1 MKKTRKI
8 IGIGTAEEFFKR
20 SRARAKK
27 IDRGEKIQPEMRLM
41 FEDPADLI
49 RAVTTERIRVILAAR
64 LKPGPVSDLALFLKR
79 DLSAV
84 KRDVKILT
92 TMGLLTLHE
101 VGGRIRWSWPPEGLF
116 QATSEKYE
124 FQWPR
129 F

>member
-1 MKKTRKI
+1 MKKTRNI

-41 FEDPADLI
+41 FEDPADLM
-49 RAVTTERIRVILAAR
+49 RAVTIERIRVIHAAR
-64 LKPGPVSDLALFLKR
+64 MKPGPVSDIALFLNR

-92 TMGLLTLHE
+92 SLGLLTLHDE
-101 VGGRIRWSWPPEGLF
+101 ANPGHGRRKIVQPL
-116 QATSEKYE
+116 AEKYE
-124 FQWPR
+124 LVATI
-129 F
+129 